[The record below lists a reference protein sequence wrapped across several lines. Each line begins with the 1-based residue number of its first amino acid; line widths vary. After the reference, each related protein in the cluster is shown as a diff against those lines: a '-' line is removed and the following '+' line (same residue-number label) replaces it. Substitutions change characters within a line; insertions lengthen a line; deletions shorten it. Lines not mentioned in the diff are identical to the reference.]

1 MPPEMAA
8 PALATIDRA
17 VALGELESY
26 EFETQT
32 AHGPLCLEARIVPCA
47 PDEALCSIRD
57 ITARRRA
64 EREARQRQAELAHV
78 ARVSTMG
85 EMAAMLAHELNQP
98 LMAIVGYA
106 SGCVLR
112 VESDTLD
119 STELQS
125 VLRRISQ
132 QAVRA
137 GEIIRRLRDFV
148 RKERP
153 QRSAVNVNDLVREVV
168 GLADVEARA
177 HGVVLRLELDAGIPL
192 VIVDAIQIEQVIL
205 NLVRNGIEAMMETTG
220 TRMLTVCTSCL
231 TGTCVDVAI
240 IDHGKGLPT
249 DLDDPFEPFVSTK
262 EKGLGLGL
270 SISRSIVEAHGGL
283 LSAWSDSEP
292 STTFNFTVP
301 VARGGTR

>member
-1 MPPEMAA
+1 
-8 PALATIDRA
+8 
-17 VALGELESY
+17 
-26 EFETQT
+26 
-32 AHGPLCLEARIVPCA
+32 
-47 PDEALCSIRD
+47 
-57 ITARRRA
+57 
-64 EREARQRQAELAHV
+64 
-78 ARVSTMG
+78 
-85 EMAAMLAHELNQP
+85 MLAHELNQP

-112 VESDTLD
+112 VESGTLD
-119 STELQS
+119 STELLS
-125 VLRRISQ
+125 VLRRVSQ

-153 QRSAVNVNDLVREVV
+153 QRSAINVNDLVREVV

-177 HGVVLRLELDAGIPL
+177 HAVVLRLELDAEIPP
-192 VIVDAIQIEQVIL
+192 VVVDAIQIEQVIL

-220 TRMLTVCTSCL
+220 TRILTLRTSCS

-240 IDHGKGLPT
+240 IDCGKGLPT
-249 DLDDPFEPFVSTK
+249 GIDDPFEPFVSTK
-262 EKGLGLGL
+262 VKGLGLGL
-270 SISRSIVEAHGGL
+270 SISRSIIEAHGGR

-292 STTFNFTVP
+292 STTFHFTVP